1 MEPTRFCTGEFN
13 VEASF
18 SSDFSFDLQNR
29 LTYEKL
35 LKLPP
40 EDIVEVL
47 SYYVELKSLCD
58 LNTLTRRVDKFS

>member
-1 MEPTRFCTGEFN
+1 MSPTKFCTGKFN

-18 SSDFSFDLQNR
+18 NTDFSFDMQNR

-40 EDIVEVL
+40 DIIVEVL
-47 SYYVELKSLCD
+47 SYYVNLGSLND